1 MMARI
6 VAAVLLLAALSCA
19 VIAWLVYQGRI
30 KVPERDNPFLPLDV
44 RAAPGLLTPWKF
56 WQATHDSARCM
67 AALGTSGMTF
77 APVADQTTSQGC
89 DVTHAVR
96 IEKFADASV
105 NHTFLATCPLALA
118 LAMSERHAWQSAA
131 QSLYGERIKR
141 IDHVGSYACR
151 NVNHAADGRL
161 SEHAHANAI
170 DVEGFQLAD
179 GSRITVAQDWNAH
192 SRAGRLLGSIHE
204 GACSYFH
211 AVLGPDYN
219 ALHRTHF
226 HLDMGPYRVCR

>member
-1 MMARI
+1 MIARI
-6 VAAVLLLAALSCA
+6 VAAVLLLAALSGA
-19 VIAWLVYQGRI
+19 VVTWLVYKGRI
-30 KVPERDNPFLPLDV
+30 SVPERDNPFLPLDV

-56 WQATHDSARCM
+56 WRATHDSAECM
-67 AALGTSGMTF
+67 TALETSALTF
-77 APVADQTTSQGC
+77 TPVEDRTTSQGC

-118 LAMSERHAWQSAA
+118 LAMSERHVWQPAA
-131 QSLYGERIKR
+131 LSLYGERIRR

-170 DVEGFQLAD
+170 DVEAFELAD
-179 GSRITVAQDWNAH
+179 GSRITVARDWNAG
-192 SRAGRLLGSIHE
+192 SRAGRLLARIHD
-204 GACSYFH
+204 GGCDYFH

-226 HLDMGPYRVCR
+226 HFDMGPFHVCQ